1 MTEYRKIVE
10 QHQDFITE
18 SLGKTVPGYWQSAYN
33 GAYDESNNI
42 AAILDQVRNGTL
54 QLTAVA
60 HQLTQKQIYTGTLK
74 DKN

>member
-33 GAYDESNNI
+33 GAYDEVI
-42 AAILDQVRNGTL
+42 IL
-54 QLTAVA
+54 QLS
-60 HQLTQKQIYTGTLK
+60 
-74 DKN
+74 